1 MGKKKPLKK
10 TSPKKSRKKSTST
23 KKSPSAPH
31 VSPRD
36 LDLMKTVSPVAT
48 GSSESLSAQ
57 SPSSQVDMARKQPA
71 EPSTPLV
78 PPEEASVSASPVTQQ
93 IPKKGEAFTLPSG
106 EACVK
111 IPNQIIE
118 KNRKAWDCFILGQ
131 FYSDPPPQGLVH
143 SVANGIWSR
152 HHRDI
157 TVTKMEGFSFLF
169 RISNAA
175 TRNRVIH
182 QRLWQIEGQTM
193 FVAKW
198 EPCIIP
204 EKPELTSAPIW
215 LELRDVPLQFFHEDG
230 LERIAGLVGDP
241 KVLHPSTANKTNLE
255 VAKVLTLID
264 PRKPLPEAVN
274 VQFDSGE
281 IKRIGVSSPWMP
293 PVCSHCKEIGHSLK
307 RCKAAPKN
315 CSTCNS
321 TVHQSADC
329 PRKPNF
335 AHSNK
340 KQYKVKEKADTI
352 LPKETTP
359 RVSNSFSKLEK
370 GSTSNTEVQITR
382 PKKASH
388 EQSDGSS
395 HFTEVEHD
403 SSDISSS
410 EDTSDP
416 ELQRTLA
423 EFTEVV
429 VRVTIL
435 ETSLQM
441 ITSEV
446 FLPNYTEAIIVSL
459 VYASND
465 DEVRRELAFITA
477 YSEHR

>member
-1 MGKKKPLKK
+1 
-10 TSPKKSRKKSTST
+10 
-23 KKSPSAPH
+23 
-31 VSPRD
+31 
-36 LDLMKTVSPVAT
+36 MKTISPVAT

-93 IPKKGEAFTLPSG
+93 IPASQNGESAILSVKAPPMADPETLAPKTPLVAQTETLASKPSAADVWTSMVKGTSKLLQKKGEAFTLPSG

-152 HHRDI
+152 
-157 TVTKMEGFSFLF
+157 
-169 RISNAA
+169 
-175 TRNRVIH
+175 
-182 QRLWQIEGQTM
+182 QTM

-359 RVSNSFSKLEK
+359 RVSNSFSKLEVATDTALGTKALEK

-423 EFTEVV
+423 EFTEV
-429 VRVTIL
+429 
-435 ETSLQM
+435 
-441 ITSEV
+441 
-446 FLPNYTEAIIVSL
+446 
-459 VYASND
+459 
-465 DEVRRELAFITA
+465 
-477 YSEHR
+477 

>member
-1 MGKKKPLKK
+1 
-10 TSPKKSRKKSTST
+10 
-23 KKSPSAPH
+23 
-31 VSPRD
+31 
-36 LDLMKTVSPVAT
+36 
-48 GSSESLSAQ
+48 
-57 SPSSQVDMARKQPA
+57 
-71 EPSTPLV
+71 
-78 PPEEASVSASPVTQQ
+78 VTQQ
-93 IPKKGEAFTLPSG
+93 IPASQNGESAILSVKAPPMADPETLAPKTPLVAQTETLASKPSAADVWTSMVKGTSKLLQKKGEAFTLPSG

-359 RVSNSFSKLEK
+359 RVSNSFSKLEALEK

-416 ELQRTLA
+416 ELQRTL
-423 EFTEVV
+423 
-429 VRVTIL
+429 
-435 ETSLQM
+435 
-441 ITSEV
+441 
-446 FLPNYTEAIIVSL
+446 
-459 VYASND
+459 
-465 DEVRRELAFITA
+465 
-477 YSEHR
+477 